1 MNTVLLNI
9 CLLMNALSTDAV
21 ERVKE
26 TSRSLRKEGFKIPS
40 MNHKV
45 LVLHR
50 SAPFRSLSEM
60 VSPAWIRASFMKHNA
75 IEWVASLRT
84 PCECGSWFAKGATT
98 CRDCGSYRYYSG
110 QPAKLRDGESK
121 AYEQGIKAGIACLR
135 LIDFVRGN
143 TFEIDWRDARFGITQ
158 PRLRKGNLRNGSNA
172 KVWMMPL
179 GRSQFKVARA
189 LENLGLD
196 SEAQTI
202 RDLPRTKT
210 GKMAQVWREV
220 VFVDAVHSMYNDELI
235 DFAVDVAF
243 IPMLDE
249 AGLRYRTQP
258 IA

>member
-21 ERVKE
+21 EKVKE

-45 LVLHR
+45 LNLHW
-50 SAPFRSLSEM
+50 SAPFRSMSEM

-75 IEWVASLRT
+75 IEWVSALRT
-84 PCECGSWFAKGATT
+84 KCSCGAWFAKGEVV
-98 CRDCGSYRYYSG
+98 CRSCNGWLWNTG
-110 QPAKLRDGESK
+110 QGASLRDGESK
-121 AYEQGIKAGIACLR
+121 AYEQGIKGGISCLR
-135 LIDFVRGN
+135 LIPFVRANWGAL
-143 TFEIDWRDARFGITQ
+143 DWRDARFGITQ

-179 GRSQFKVARA
+179 GRSARKVAWA
-189 LENLGLD
+189 LDALGLTE
-196 SEAQTI
+196 EAETY
-202 RDLPRTKT
+202 RAMPYD
-210 GKMAQVWREV
+210 AQVWREV
-220 VFVDAVHSMYNDELI
+220 VFVDAVHSWNNDELI

-243 IPMLDE
+243 IPQLEE
-249 AGLRYRTQP
+249 AGLRYRTEP

>member
-1 MNTVLLNI
+1 
-9 CLLMNALSTDAV
+9 MNALSTDAV
-21 ERVKE
+21 EKVKE

-45 LVLHR
+45 LVLHG

-75 IEWVASLRT
+75 IEWIASIRT
-84 PCECGSWFAKGATT
+84 QCDCGSWFAKGSMT
-98 CRDCGSYRYYSG
+98 CRNCGSNRYYG
-110 QPAKLRDGESK
+110 GHETKLRDGESK

-135 LIDFVRGN
+135 LIPFVRGN

-158 PRLRKGNLRNGSNA
+158 PRLRKGNLRNGSNE

-189 LENLGLD
+189 LRRLGLD
-196 SEAQTI
+196 AEAEVIQN
-202 RDLPRTKT
+202 LPRTKT
-210 GKMAQVWREV
+210 GDLAQVWREV
-220 VFVDAVHSMYNDELI
+220 VFVDAVHSLYNDELI

-243 IPMLDE
+243 IPQLEE
-249 AGLRYRTQP
+249 AGLKYRTQP